1 LTRQLQLTNILP
13 HVVLLSP
20 QSYTQAHTDLQVGQS
35 NFSLHSH
42 TPIMAG
48 EAIGVNT
55 RILGVSG
62 GIFKLLWSPEI
73 DSEES
78 IPKAY
83 VAWRAGTRTL
93 FLYSVLSPH
102 RLFKN
107 SSTGDHFR
115 VGIKEN
121 KGSYKNS

>member
-1 LTRQLQLTNILP
+1 VLTRQLHLTKSLSQ
-13 HVVLLSP
+13 VVLLSP

-42 TPIMAG
+42 TPIMSG
-48 EAIGVNT
+48 KAIGVNT

-78 IPKAY
+78 IPPTY
-83 VAWRAGTRTL
+83 VAWRAGKRTL
-93 FLYSVLSPH
+93 FLL
-102 RLFKN
+102 
-107 SSTGDHFR
+107 
-115 VGIKEN
+115 
-121 KGSYKNS
+121 GSWPS

>member
-1 LTRQLQLTNILP
+1 LTRQLQLRKILS

-42 TPIMAG
+42 TPVMAG

-62 GIFKLLWSPEI
+62 GIFILLWSPEI

-78 IPKAY
+78 IPPAY
-83 VAWRAGTRTL
+83 VAWYENPIPTW
-93 FLYSVLSPH
+93 FLAPIDC
-102 RLFKN
+102 FKIPAQVTI
-107 SSTGDHFR
+107 SGWESKK
-115 VGIKEN
+115 I
-121 KGSYKNS
+121 

>member
-1 LTRQLQLTNILP
+1 LTRQLQLTKILF

-35 NFSLHSH
+35 NFSHSH

-78 IPKAY
+78 IPPSY
-83 VAWRAGTRTL
+83 VAWWAGTRTL
-93 FLYSVLSPH
+93 FLL
-102 RLFKN
+102 
-107 SSTGDHFR
+107 
-115 VGIKEN
+115 
-121 KGSYKNS
+121 GSWPP

>member
-1 LTRQLQLTNILP
+1 MRRYNILTSVFWFVLSKYQGALARQLQLKKILS

-55 RILGVSG
+55 RILEVRG

-78 IPKAY
+78 IPTAY
-83 VAWRAGTRTL
+83 VALRAVREP
-93 FLYSVLSPH
+93 YS
-102 RLFKN
+102 
-107 SSTGDHFR
+107 
-115 VGIKEN
+115 
-121 KGSYKNS
+121 